1 MNVEYVT
8 MQFPE
13 PSETFA
19 TNEVRVLRQ
28 AGVSLIVHGL
38 RPRQGR
44 SDDLLE
50 ERRLVGLPTSH
61 NGITS
66 TLRGVGHALV
76 RFGLLGSALRWI
88 VASSQRSWRDAILS
102 IVLLPRAFDILAGLE
117 QRKPDVVHM
126 YWGHFPTIVG
136 FLVQRSLPGVV
147 TSVSIVAYD
156 LERAYGGS
164 VDVAQRADI
173 LRTHARANVSRL
185 AAYVGVEPT
194 KVNVIYNGV
203 DLAWLDPIRDRHVK
217 VRRRIVAAGR
227 LTRKKGMHEVLRVF
241 RILRERWP
249 DASLVILGDG
259 PERGALESARSTLGL
274 DGAVEFLGHVSHER
288 VVEEMAKAEVF
299 MLLSRSEGERLPNV
313 VKEGMACGCVCVTTP
328 TPGIDELVEHGVNGY
343 VVGQEDVERAASI
356 IDTVFAGRVDT
367 DAIATRARARIVEA
381 FDLHETAP
389 RYLDLW
395 RRAIEDR
402 TASSGQAC

>member
-38 RPRQGR
+38 RPRPGR
-44 SDDLLE
+44 ADDLLK
-50 ERRLVGLPTSH
+50 ERRLVGLATSH
-61 NGITS
+61 NGIAA
-66 TLRGVGHALV
+66 TLAGVGHALT
-76 RFGLLGSALRWI
+76 RPALLGRALRWI
-88 VASSQRSWRDAILS
+88 VASSQRSWRDALLS
-102 IVLLPRAFDILAGLE
+102 VVLLPRAFDILAGLE
-117 QRKPDVVHM
+117 RRKPDVVHM

-136 FLVQRSLPGVV
+136 YLVQRRLPGVV

-156 LERAYGGS
+156 LERAYGGA
-164 VDVAQRADI
+164 VEVAQQADV

-185 AAYVGVEPT
+185 AAFVRVEPT

-203 DLAWLDPIRDRHVK
+203 DLAWLDPIRDRHEK
-217 VRRRIVAAGR
+217 APRRIVAAGR
-227 LTRKKGMHEVLRVF
+227 LTRKKGMHEVLRMF
-241 RILRERWP
+241 GILRERWT
-249 DASLVILGDG
+249 DATLAILGDG
-259 PERGALESARSTLGL
+259 PERSALESVRSTLGL

-299 MLLSRSEGERLPNV
+299 VLLSRAEGERLPNV

-328 TPGIDELVEHGVNGY
+328 TPGIDELVEHGVNGF
-343 VVGQEDVERAASI
+343 VVRQEVAEEAASM
-356 IDTVFAGRVDT
+356 IDDVFAGRVDT
-367 DAIATRARARIVEA
+367 QALVRSARAHVVEA
-381 FDLHETAP
+381 FDLHETAA

-395 RRAIEDR
+395 RRAIEAR
-402 TASSGQAC
+402 ASKSDPT